1 VCQAQFPTADLRPS
15 CALAGLYSC
24 IELIE
29 RHDVAHVEG
38 MGMAELKAAEDWP
51 VLWPMCAGVEA
62 AEEAAGGSRRR
73 CPASTRVLR
82 CCVQPG
88 RATIAGT
95 T

>member
-1 VCQAQFPTADLRPS
+1 MPASGLGRRLSLPTVP
-15 CALAGLYSC
+15 G
-24 IELIE
+24 
-29 RHDVAHVEG
+29 
-38 MGMAELKAAEDWP
+38 AAAPEPAPLPLLTSQTSLPAATSSQVVW
-51 VLWPMCAGVEA
+51 LMCAGVEA

>member
-1 VCQAQFPTADLRPS
+1 MPL
-15 CALAGLYSC
+15 LAHG
-24 IELIE
+24 
-29 RHDVAHVEG
+29 
-38 MGMAELKAAEDWP
+38 AARGAAAPEPDP
-51 VLWPMCAGVEA
+51 LPLSTFQTNLPAATSSQVLWPMCAGVEA

>member
-1 VCQAQFPTADLRPS
+1 MPL
-15 CALAGLYSC
+15 LAHGAARGAAAP
-24 IELIE
+24 E
-29 RHDVAHVEG
+29 
-38 MGMAELKAAEDWP
+38 AEPAPLPLSTFQTNLPAATSSQ

-73 CPASTRVLR
+73 CPASIRVLR

>member
-1 VCQAQFPTADLRPS
+1 
-15 CALAGLYSC
+15 
-24 IELIE
+24 
-29 RHDVAHVEG
+29 
-38 MGMAELKAAEDWP
+38 MAELKAAENWP
-51 VLWPMCAGVEA
+51 VLWLMCAGVEA